1 MNIFRR
7 VEQKY
12 LITSAQYDALME
24 ALGDK
29 LVKDEYFYND
39 IYNLYLDAPD
49 HRLIIQSI
57 EKPMYKEKFRVRSYG
72 LAENEDS
79 KVYLEIKKKF
89 DGTSHKRR
97 ISMTLGEFYKYMEK
111 GNRPK
116 NANPITLAELDYD
129 FEKYNLQPSILINY
143 ERYSYYFRGNKDLR
157 ITFDHNVKYRVKKP
171 DLTNGDDMHPI
182 IDKDMYIMEIK
193 SLDSLPIK
201 LSQLLAILK
210 IYPRGFSKPKN
221 AYLKSLESAKQK
233 ERK

>member
-12 LITSAQYDALME
+12 LITSAQHDALMK
-24 ALGDK
+24 ALGDR

-143 ERYSYYFRGNKDLR
+143 ERYSYYLRGNKDLR
-157 ITFDHNVKYRVKKP
+157 ITFDHNVKYRTKKP
-171 DLTNGDDMHPI
+171 DLTNGDDMHYI

-193 SLDSLPIK
+193 SLDSLPIN
-201 LSQLLAILK
+201 LSQLLAKLK
-210 IYPRGFSKPKN
+210 IYPRRFSKPKN
-221 AYLKSLESAKQK
+221 AYLKSLERAKQK

>member
-12 LITSAQYDALME
+12 LITFEQYNALME

-157 ITFDHNVKYRVKKP
+157 VTFDHNVKYRVKKP
-171 DLTNGDDMHPI
+171 DLTNGDDMHHI

-201 LSQLLAILK
+201 LSQLLAKLK

-221 AYLKSLESAKQK
+221 AYLKSLERAKQK

>member
-12 LITSAQYDALME
+12 LITSEQYNALME

-89 DGTSHKRR
+89 DDTSHKRR

-157 ITFDHNVKYRVKKP
+157 VTFDHNVKYRVKKP
-171 DLTNGDDMHPI
+171 DLTNGDDMHHI

-201 LSQLLAILK
+201 LSQLLAKLK

-221 AYLKSLESAKQK
+221 AYLKSLERAKQK

>member
-116 NANPITLAELDYD
+116 GANPITLAELDYD

-143 ERYSYYFRGNKDLR
+143 ERYSYYIKGNKDLR
-157 ITFDHNVKYRVKKP
+157 ITFDHNVRYRTKKP

-201 LSQLLAILK
+201 LSQLLAKLK

-221 AYLKSLESAKQK
+221 AYLKSLERAKQK

>member
-116 NANPITLAELDYD
+116 GANPITLAELDYD
-129 FEKYNLQPSILINY
+129 FEKYNLQPSVLINY
-143 ERYSYYFRGNKDLR
+143 ERYSYYIRGNKDLR
-157 ITFDHNVKYRVKKP
+157 ITFDHNVRYRTKKP

-201 LSQLLAILK
+201 LSQLLAKLK

-221 AYLKSLESAKQK
+221 AYLKSLERAKQK

>member
-12 LITSAQYDALME
+12 LITSEQYNALME

-97 ISMTLGEFYKYMEK
+97 ISMTLGEFYKYVEK

-157 ITFDHNVKYRVKKP
+157 VTFDHNVKYRVKKP
-171 DLTNGDDMHPI
+171 DLTNGDDMHHI

-201 LSQLLAILK
+201 LSQLLAKLK

-221 AYLKSLESAKQK
+221 AYLKSLERAKQK

>member
-12 LITSAQYDALME
+12 LITTEQYNALME

-116 NANPITLAELDYD
+116 GANPITLAELDYD

-157 ITFDHNVKYRVKKP
+157 VTFDHNVKYRVKKP
-171 DLTNGDDMHPI
+171 DLTNGDDMHRI
-182 IDKDMYIMEIK
+182 INKDMYIMEIK

-201 LSQLLAILK
+201 LSQLLAKLK

-221 AYLKSLESAKQK
+221 AYLKSLERAKQK

>member
-12 LITSAQYDALME
+12 LITSEQYNALME

-157 ITFDHNVKYRVKKP
+157 VTFDHNVKYRVKKP
-171 DLTNGDDMHPI
+171 DLTNGDDMHHI

-201 LSQLLAILK
+201 LSQLLAKLK

-221 AYLKSLESAKQK
+221 AYLKSLERAKQK

>member
-12 LITSAQYDALME
+12 LITSVQHDALLKE
-24 ALGDK
+24 LGNK

-39 IYNLYLDAPD
+39 IYNLYLDSPD

-89 DGTSHKRR
+89 DGTSNKRR

-116 NANPITLAELDYD
+116 GANPITLAELDYD

-143 ERYSYYFRGNKDLR
+143 ERYSYYFKGNKDLR

-171 DLTNGDDMHPI
+171 DLTNGDDMHHI

-201 LSQLLAILK
+201 LSQLLAKLK

-221 AYLKSLESAKQK
+221 AYLKSLERAKQK

>member
-12 LITSAQYDALME
+12 LITSEQYNALME

-97 ISMTLGEFYKYMEK
+97 ISMTLGEFYKYVEK

-157 ITFDHNVKYRVKKP
+157 VTFDHNVKYRVNQQ
-171 DLTNGDDMHPI
+171 DLTHGDDMHNI
-182 IDKDMYIMEIK
+182 IDKDM
-193 SLDSLPIK
+193 SLM
-201 LSQLLAILK
+201 
-210 IYPRGFSKPKN
+210 
-221 AYLKSLESAKQK
+221 
-233 ERK
+233 

>member
-1 MNIFRR
+1 
-7 VEQKY
+7 
-12 LITSAQYDALME
+12 ME

-157 ITFDHNVKYRVKKP
+157 VTFDHNVKYRVKKP
-171 DLTNGDDMHPI
+171 DLTNGDDMHHI

-201 LSQLLAILK
+201 LSQLLAKLK

-221 AYLKSLESAKQK
+221 AYLKSLERAKQK

>member
-116 NANPITLAELDYD
+116 GANPITLAELDYD

-143 ERYSYYFRGNKDLR
+143 ERYSYFFRGNKDLR
-157 ITFDHNVKYRVKKP
+157 ITFDHNVRYRTKKP

-201 LSQLLAILK
+201 LSQLLAKLK

-221 AYLKSLESAKQK
+221 AYLKSLERAKQK

>member
-24 ALGDK
+24 ALGNK

-171 DLTNGDDMHPI
+171 DLTNGDDMHHI

-201 LSQLLAILK
+201 LSQLLAKLK

-221 AYLKSLESAKQK
+221 AYLKSLEKAKQK

>member
-12 LITSAQYDALME
+12 LITSEQYNALME
-24 ALGDK
+24 ALGDR

-143 ERYSYYFRGNKDLR
+143 ERYSYYFKGNKDLR
-157 ITFDHNVKYRVKKP
+157 VTFDHNVKYRVKKP
-171 DLTNGDDMHPI
+171 DLTNGDDMHHI

-201 LSQLLAILK
+201 LSQLLAKLK

-221 AYLKSLESAKQK
+221 AYLKSLERAKQK

>member
-12 LITSAQYDALME
+12 LISAEQHDALLK
-24 ALGDK
+24 ALGNK
-29 LVKDEYFYND
+29 LVKDEYYYND
-39 IYNLYLDAPD
+39 IYNLYLDTPNYD
-49 HRLIIQSI
+49 LIIQSM
-57 EKPMYKEKFRVRSYG
+57 EKPLYKEKFRVRSYG

-129 FEKYNLQPSILINY
+129 FQKYHLQPSILINY
-143 ERYSYYFRGNKDLR
+143 ERYSYYIKGNKDLR
-157 ITFDHNVKYRVKKP
+157 ITFDHNLKYRTTKP
-171 DLTNGDDMHPI
+171 DLTNGDDMHHI
-182 IDKDMYIMEIK
+182 IDKNMCIMEIK
-193 SLDSLPIK
+193 SLDSLPLD
-201 LSQLLAILK
+201 LSRLLAKLK
-210 IYPRGFSKPKN
+210 IYPRKFSKPKQ
-221 AYLKSLESAKQK
+221 AYLKHLKRQTAK

>member
-12 LITSAQYDALME
+12 LITSEQYNALME

-97 ISMTLGEFYKYMEK
+97 ISMTLGEFYKYVEK

-143 ERYSYYFRGNKDLR
+143 ERYSYYFRGNKNLR
-157 ITFDHNVKYRVKKP
+157 VTFDHNVKYRVKKP
-171 DLTNGDDMHPI
+171 DLTNGDDMHHI

-201 LSQLLAILK
+201 LSQLLAKLK

-221 AYLKSLESAKQK
+221 AYLKSLERAKQK

>member
-12 LITSAQYDALME
+12 LITSEQYNAFME

-97 ISMTLGEFYKYMEK
+97 ISMTLGEFYKYVEK

-157 ITFDHNVKYRVKKP
+157 VTFDHNVKYRVKKP
-171 DLTNGDDMHPI
+171 DLTNGDDMHHI

-201 LSQLLAILK
+201 LSQLLAKLK

-221 AYLKSLESAKQK
+221 AYLKSLERAKQK

>member
-12 LITSAQYDALME
+12 LITSEQYNALME

-89 DGTSHKRR
+89 GGTSHKRR

-157 ITFDHNVKYRVKKP
+157 VTFDHNVKYRVKKP
-171 DLTNGDDMHPI
+171 DLTNGDDMHHI

-201 LSQLLAILK
+201 LSQLLAKLK

-221 AYLKSLESAKQK
+221 AYLKSLERAKQK

>member
-116 NANPITLAELDYD
+116 GANPITLAELDYD

-157 ITFDHNVKYRVKKP
+157 ITFDHNVRYRTKKP

-201 LSQLLAILK
+201 LSQLLAKLK

-221 AYLKSLESAKQK
+221 AYLKSLERAKQK

>member
-12 LITSAQYDALME
+12 LIASEQYNALME

-57 EKPMYKEKFRVRSYG
+57 GKPMYKEKFRVRSYG

-97 ISMTLGEFYKYMEK
+97 ISMTLGEFYKYVEK

-157 ITFDHNVKYRVKKP
+157 VTFDHNVKYRVKKP
-171 DLTNGDDMHPI
+171 DLTNGDDMHHI

-201 LSQLLAILK
+201 LSQLLAKLK

-221 AYLKSLESAKQK
+221 AYLKSLERAKQK

>member
-157 ITFDHNVKYRVKKP
+157 ITFDHNVRYRTKKP

-221 AYLKSLESAKQK
+221 AYLKSLERAKQK

>member
-116 NANPITLAELDYD
+116 GANPITLAELDYD

-157 ITFDHNVKYRVKKP
+157 ITFDHNVRYRTKKP

-201 LSQLLAILK
+201 LSQLLAKLK

-221 AYLKSLESAKQK
+221 AYLKSLESAKRK

>member
-12 LITSAQYDALME
+12 LITSEQYNALME

-157 ITFDHNVKYRVKKP
+157 VTFDHNVKYRVKKP
-171 DLTNGDDMHPI
+171 DLTNGDDMHHI

-201 LSQLLAILK
+201 LSQLLAKLK

-221 AYLKSLESAKQK
+221 AYLKSLERAKEK

>member
-12 LITSAQYDALME
+12 LITSEQYNALME

-157 ITFDHNVKYRVKKP
+157 VTFDHNVKYRVKKP

-201 LSQLLAILK
+201 LSQLLAKLK

-221 AYLKSLESAKQK
+221 AYLKSLERAKQK

>member
-24 ALGDK
+24 SLGDK

-116 NANPITLAELDYD
+116 GANPITLAELDYD

-157 ITFDHNVKYRVKKP
+157 ITFDHNVRYRTKKP

-201 LSQLLAILK
+201 LSQLLAKLK

-221 AYLKSLESAKQK
+221 AYLKSLERAKQK

>member
-116 NANPITLAELDYD
+116 GANPITLAELDYD

-157 ITFDHNVKYRVKKP
+157 ITFDHNVRYRTKKP

-201 LSQLLAILK
+201 LSQLLAKLK

-221 AYLKSLESAKQK
+221 AYLKSLESAKRK
-233 ERK
+233 ERE

>member
-12 LITSAQYDALME
+12 LITSEQYNALME
-24 ALGDK
+24 ALGNK

-157 ITFDHNVKYRVKKP
+157 VTFDHNVKYRVKKP
-171 DLTNGDDMHPI
+171 DLTNGDDMHHI

-201 LSQLLAILK
+201 LSQLLAKLK

-221 AYLKSLESAKQK
+221 AYLKSLERAKQK

>member
-12 LITSAQYDALME
+12 LITTEQYNALME

-157 ITFDHNVKYRVKKP
+157 VTFDHNVKYRVKKP
-171 DLTNGDDMHPI
+171 DLTNGDDMYRI

-201 LSQLLAILK
+201 LSQLLAKLK

-221 AYLKSLESAKQK
+221 AYLKSLERAKQK

>member
-12 LITSAQYDALME
+12 LIASEQYNALME

-39 IYNLYLDAPD
+39 IYNLYLDSPD

-116 NANPITLAELDYD
+116 GANPITLAELDYD

-157 ITFDHNVKYRVKKP
+157 VTFDHNVKYRVKKP
-171 DLTNGDDMHPI
+171 DLTNGDDMHHI

-201 LSQLLAILK
+201 LSQLLAKLK

-221 AYLKSLESAKQK
+221 AYLKSLERAKQK

>member
-12 LITSAQYDALME
+12 LITSEQYNALME

-157 ITFDHNVKYRVKKP
+157 VTFDHNVKYRVKKP
-171 DLTNGDDMHPI
+171 DLTNGDDMHHI

-201 LSQLLAILK
+201 LSQLLAKLK

>member
-24 ALGDK
+24 SLGDK

-116 NANPITLAELDYD
+116 GANPITLAELDYD

-143 ERYSYYFRGNKDLR
+143 ERYSYYIRGNKDLR
-157 ITFDHNVKYRVKKP
+157 ITFDHNVRYRTKKP

-182 IDKDMYIMEIK
+182 IDKEMYIMEIK

-201 LSQLLAILK
+201 L
-210 IYPRGFSKPKN
+210 
-221 AYLKSLESAKQK
+221 
-233 ERK
+233 

>member
-12 LITSAQYDALME
+12 LIASEQYNALME

-143 ERYSYYFRGNKDLR
+143 ERYSYYFRGNKNLR
-157 ITFDHNVKYRVKKP
+157 VTFDHNVKYRVKKP
-171 DLTNGDDMHPI
+171 DLTNGDDMHHI

-201 LSQLLAILK
+201 LSQLLAKLK

-221 AYLKSLESAKQK
+221 AYLKSLERAKQK